1 MARELLSAK
10 GLESR
15 IKSATEEAARRNT
28 RILIGDGDNLMLVVR
43 PNGGASWVLKYRMAG
58 RRNMCGLGAWP
69 GMTLKR
75 ARDAAQ
81 AARDKIAS
89 GVDPVE
95 HKREERHVKR
105 ETIEARSDTVY
116 TLFNDWLRKKRT
128 SKVYHRNI
136 TAALEKDVLPEIG
149 AKQIDQVTRED
160 VVKILRKLE
169 SRGALV
175 MLRRVRMYLQ
185 QMWEFALDQEP
196 PGASGM
202 PVPTGHL
209 KSFLPAQPG
218 HFPAVTERDE
228 AIKLLRCIA
237 GYDRTVVRTAM
248 LLAAHTFTRPTELR
262 AARWEEFD
270 LEAGKWLVPKERTKL
285 RRDHL
290 VPLSPSVLALLRAH
304 QGVVGTVGW
313 LFPGMRRD
321 QPVSEGTLNAALDSL
336 GYKGRHC
343 AHGFRAM
350 ARTLI
355 VEELK
360 VDERFVEKQ
369 LAHENDKLRG
379 AYNRAQH
386 WDDRVTMMRKWSSWI
401 DEQLRDPQSSR

>member
-15 IKSATEEAARRNT
+15 IKQATEEAATRNT
-28 RILIGDGDNLMLVVR
+28 RVLIGDGDNLMLVVR

-81 AARDKIAS
+81 AARDKIAA
-89 GVDPVE
+89 GIDPVE
-95 HKREERHVKR
+95 HKREERQPKQA
-105 ETIEARSDTVY
+105 TSTGTVY
-116 TLFNDWLRKKRT
+116 ELFNDWLRKKRT
-128 SKVYHRNI
+128 SKIYHRNI

-149 AKQIDQVTRED
+149 SKLVDQVTRED
-160 VVKILRKLE
+160 VVRILRKLE
-169 SRGALV
+169 DRGALV

-196 PGASGM
+196 PRASAM

-218 HFPAVTERDE
+218 HFPAIVERN
-228 AIKLLRCIA
+228 AAAKLIKDIA
-237 GYDRTVVRTAM
+237 GYNRTIVRTAM

-270 LEAGKWLVPKERTKL
+270 LEAGKWVVPAARTKL

-290 VPLSPSVLALLRAH
+290 VPLSPTVLQILKSH
-304 QGVVGTVGW
+304 QGVVGTEGW

-321 QPVSEGTLNAALDSL
+321 LPVSEGTLNAALDSM
-336 GYKGRHC
+336 GYKGKHC

-360 VDERFVEKQ
+360 IDERFVEKQ
-369 LAHENDKLRG
+369 LAHETDRLRG

-386 WDDRVTMMRKWSSWI
+386 WDDRVKLMSAWSSWI
-401 DEQLRDPQSSR
+401 DEQMRAS

>member
-1 MARELLSAK
+1 MARELLSARE
-10 GLESR
+10 LES
-15 IKSATEEAARRNT
+15 KVKLATEEAARRNT

-75 ARDAAQ
+75 AREAAQ
-81 AARDKIAS
+81 AARDKISA
-89 GVDPVE
+89 GIDPVE
-95 HKREERHVKR
+95 HKREERQAKP
-105 ETIEARSDTVY
+105 ESTAPTGTVLQ
-116 TLFNDWLRKKRT
+116 LFNDWLRKKRT
-128 SKVYHRNI
+128 SKIYHRNI
-136 TAALEKDVLPEIG
+136 TAALEKDVLPVIG
-149 AKQIDQVTRED
+149 AKQVNEVTRED
-160 VVKILRKLE
+160 IVKILRKLE
-169 SRGALV
+169 DRGALV

-196 PGASGM
+196 PRASGM

-209 KSFLPAQPG
+209 KSFLPALPG
-218 HFPAVTERDE
+218 HFPAITERD
-228 AIKLLRCIA
+228 AAVRLIKDIA
-237 GYDRTVVRTAM
+237 SYDRTIVRTAM

-270 LEAGKWLVPKERTKL
+270 LEGGKWLVPKERTKL

-290 VPLSPSVLALLRAH
+290 VPLSPSVLALLKAH
-304 QGVVGTVGW
+304 QGVVGTAGW

-321 QPVSEGTLNAALDSL
+321 QPVSEGALNGALETL
-336 GYKGRHC
+336 GYKGKHC

-379 AYNRAQH
+379 AYNRAQY
-386 WDDRVTMMRKWSSWI
+386 WDERVRMMSRWSGWL
-401 DEQLRDPQSSR
+401 DAQLRAP

>member
-1 MARELLSAK
+1 MARELLSVK
-10 GLESR
+10 ELESR
-15 IKSATEEAARRNT
+15 IKSATEEASRRNT

-58 RRNMCGLGAWP
+58 RRNMHSLGSWP

-81 AARDKIAS
+81 AARDKIAA

-95 HKREERHVKR
+95 HRREERQAKQ
-105 ETIEARSDTVY
+105 ETPVAESGTVY
-116 TLFNDWLRKKRT
+116 TLFNEWLRKKRT
-128 SKVYHRNI
+128 SKIYHRNI

-149 AKQIDQVTRED
+149 AKQVDQVTRED
-160 VVKILRKLE
+160 IVKILRKLE
-169 SRGALV
+169 DRGALV

-196 PGASGM
+196 PRASGM

-209 KSFLPAQPG
+209 KSFIPAQPG

-228 AIKLLRCIA
+228 AIALLRAIA
-237 GYDRTVVRTAM
+237 GYDRTIVRTAL

-262 AARWEEFD
+262 AAPWDEFD
-270 LEAGKWLVPKERTKL
+270 LEEGKWLIPKERTKKS
-285 RRDHL
+285 RGHL
-290 VPLSPSVLALLRAH
+290 VPLSPTVLEILRAH
-304 QGVVGTVGW
+304 QGVVGTHGW

-321 QPVSEGTLNAALDSL
+321 QPISEGALNAALDSL

-355 VEELK
+355 AEELK
-360 VDERFVEKQ
+360 VDERFIEKQ
-369 LAHENDKLRG
+369 LGHENDKLRG
-379 AYNRAQH
+379 AYNRAQF
-386 WDDRVTMMRKWSSWI
+386 WDDRVRMMQQWSSWI
-401 DEQLRDPQSSR
+401 DGHMRAPRSSQ